1 MKISIS
7 SDPLLKV
14 AEPEYFFSLASE
26 TGFDGVDLSLGFY
39 DWKQIKNRD
48 FSSILFDYDKSIE
61 YAEKIAEYC
70 YEYNMEILQT
80 HAPFPTWYEGYPDE
94 VNAMLTKSLINCIHI
109 TKAVGSRYMIV
120 HPYFFAFSSDR
131 QLTNPEI
138 QYQLNMKMYG
148 ALIPTLRET
157 GVICCSENMWFPER
171 RFVGKGNIYSAMC
184 ENPYEVN
191 RLINSLNELAG
202 EELFGFCLD
211 TGHSLLSGYEPS
223 RVLTLI
229 APTVKTFHLHDNDGI
244 DDQHL
249 YPYMGITDWDRFCKA
264 VRDVGFKGHLNFEV
278 GGCFDKFTPDAKNRD
293 RAMDLASFK
302 AVMSSARILAEKI
315 TGEPY
320 QKEDQE

>member
-14 AEPEYFFSLASE
+14 AEPDYFFSLASE

-70 YEYNMEILQT
+70 HEYNMEILQT
-80 HAPFPTWYEGYPDE
+80 HAPAPTWYEGYPDE

-138 QYQLNMKMYG
+138 QFQLRAFVASGSSSGGVFGIPEDFGIRFLCNLRGQTPAFGKCLG
-148 ALIPTLRET
+148 A
-157 GVICCSENMWFPER
+157 S
-171 RFVGKGNIYSAMC
+171 
-184 ENPYEVN
+184 
-191 RLINSLNELAG
+191 
-202 EELFGFCLD
+202 
-211 TGHSLLSGYEPS
+211 
-223 RVLTLI
+223 
-229 APTVKTFHLHDNDGI
+229 
-244 DDQHL
+244 
-249 YPYMGITDWDRFCKA
+249 
-264 VRDVGFKGHLNFEV
+264 
-278 GGCFDKFTPDAKNRD
+278 
-293 RAMDLASFK
+293 
-302 AVMSSARILAEKI
+302 
-315 TGEPY
+315 
-320 QKEDQE
+320 